1 MVTGGP
7 IIVIILL
14 RYTVLGF
21 KKVFKILVE
30 RVIP

>member
-14 RYTVLGF
+14 LYTVLDV

-30 RVIP
+30 WVIP